1 VTVDRPDHDI
11 VTTVVS
17 FKEQLRAWPNVI
29 GRYAD
34 VSRQVTYYE
43 RLAGL
48 AGFFHRWR
56 MLPFDDAA
64 AQEFKR
70 LRHERIRI
78 GTADLKIAAIALT
91 YQGTLLTSNLR
102 DFDQVPGLR
111 VEDWLYAVGVTG
123 GQSALRR
130 FVSRLGAGLIV
141 ELNDGRIL

>member
-1 VTVDRPDHDI
+1 M
-11 VTTVVS
+11 
-17 FKEQLRAWPNVI
+17 I

-48 AGFFHRWR
+48 ASFFHRWR
-56 MLPFDDAA
+56 MLPFDNAA

-91 YQGTLLTSNLR
+91 HQGPLLSSNLR

-111 VEDWLYAVGVTG
+111 GCTG
-123 GQSALRR
+123 ERVQQGHSGHYQRARGRVYEFQFLRR
-130 FVSRLGAGLIV
+130 AAVSWPRTW
-141 ELNDGRIL
+141 GRKN

>member
-1 VTVDRPDHDI
+1 MLILDTDHLSVLQRPKTPAAVALNERLLNAPDHDI

-17 FKEQLRAWPNVI
+17 FEEQLRAWLNVI

-34 VSRQVTYYE
+34 VSRPVTYYE

-64 AQEFKR
+64 AKEFKR

-78 GTADLKIAAIALT
+78 GTADLKIAAIALPH
-91 YQGTLLTSNLR
+91 QGTLLALI
-102 DFDQVPGLR
+102 QVPCPAGPL
-111 VEDWLYAVGVTG
+111 
-123 GQSALRR
+123 
-130 FVSRLGAGLIV
+130 SRIQ
-141 ELNDGRIL
+141 

>member
-1 VTVDRPDHDI
+1 M
-11 VTTVVS
+11 
-17 FKEQLRAWPNVI
+17 
-29 GRYAD
+29 
-34 VSRQVTYYE
+34 SRQVTYYE

-102 DFDQVPGLR
+102 DFAQVPGLH
-111 VEDWLYAVGVTG
+111 VEDWLYG
-123 GQSALRR
+123 
-130 FVSRLGAGLIV
+130 
-141 ELNDGRIL
+141 

>member
-1 VTVDRPDHDI
+1 
-11 VTTVVS
+11 
-17 FKEQLRAWPNVI
+17 
-29 GRYAD
+29 

-56 MLPFDDAA
+56 MLRFDDAA

-111 VEDWLYAVGVTG
+111 VEDWLYGCVLSADVRTAKNGYGGGRNEWRAMSGPTG
-123 GQSALRR
+123 
-130 FVSRLGAGLIV
+130 
-141 ELNDGRIL
+141 

>member
-1 VTVDRPDHDI
+1 MLILDTDHLSVLQRPTTPAAVALNERLLTAPDHDI

-17 FKEQLRAWPNVI
+17 FEEQLRAWLNVI

-91 YQGTLLTSNLR
+91 HQGTLLSSNLR

-111 VEDWLYAVGVTG
+111 VEDWLYG
-123 GQSALRR
+123 
-130 FVSRLGAGLIV
+130 
-141 ELNDGRIL
+141 